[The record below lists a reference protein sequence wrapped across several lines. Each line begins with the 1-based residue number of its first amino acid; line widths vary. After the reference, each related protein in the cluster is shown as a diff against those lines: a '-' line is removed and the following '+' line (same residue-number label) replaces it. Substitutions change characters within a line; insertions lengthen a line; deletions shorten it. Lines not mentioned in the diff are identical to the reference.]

1 MTSGEQYSYI
11 AKDIRHNMIDIKKRE
26 IEKKK
31 KERERER
38 ERERGG
44 GGKEPDKVES
54 MNQKKKE
61 TSAQLIKKHKNL
73 NHN

>member
-1 MTSGEQYSYI
+1 MGGGGGGG
-11 AKDIRHNMIDIKKRE
+11 R
-26 IEKKK
+26 
-31 KERERER
+31 ERERER

-44 GGKEPDKVES
+44 REREREREGREPDKVEW